1 MKEIE
6 IYVHYPW
13 AGVTSDRITIEVPN
27 ETSESELN
35 DICYEYALDAIFD
48 RGLSWD
54 YKEV

>member
-54 YKEV
+54 L